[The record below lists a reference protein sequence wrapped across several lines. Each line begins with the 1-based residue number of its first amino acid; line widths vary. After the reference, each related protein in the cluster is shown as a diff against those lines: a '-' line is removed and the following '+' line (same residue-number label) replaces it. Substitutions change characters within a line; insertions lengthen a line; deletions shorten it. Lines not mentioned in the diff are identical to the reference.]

1 MADCLLTLDYEL
13 FFQKSGDASVSLLKP
28 TAELLEVLER
38 IGGKAVFFVDTIYLN
53 LLKKSEIPQDA
64 ELYGKFESQLQEIV
78 IRGHRIEL
86 HLHPHWLDVRKEN
99 NEWVFQSYKHYKLNS
114 LTEEKIIEL
123 FQEGVELL
131 NHIARKAVPDYAV
144 CAFRAGGWCVEPF
157 EKLRSAFQIC
167 GIKVDSSVVPG
178 MRLDGEV
185 HALDYSGLKSNAFYR
200 FSDDVR
206 IPDKNGKTIELPVN
220 GYYMSRWE
228 KIAFALGRKMNR
240 KNAEIFGD
248 GKGISVI
255 RHCPG
260 ACHGAFPAGV
270 GALGRHLYGGYF
282 DPFERKVSQSELPFV
297 SIVAHP
303 KTLTLSSLRAVEYLA
318 AKGHHFRS
326 LTEILEK
333 YEI

>member
-1 MADCLLTLDYEL
+1 M
-13 FFQKSGDASVSLLKP
+13 
-28 TAELLEVLER
+28 
-38 IGGKAVFFVDTIYLN
+38 
-53 LLKKSEIPQDA
+53 
-64 ELYGKFESQLQEIV
+64 
-78 IRGHRIEL
+78 
-86 HLHPHWLDVRKEN
+86 
-99 NEWVFQSYKHYKLNS
+99 
-114 LTEEKIIEL
+114 
-123 FQEGVELL
+123 ELL

-255 RHCPG
+255 AAVSVRKRFVSFLQKG
-260 ACHGAFPAGV
+260 KYFNQFM
-270 GALGRHLYGGYF
+270 LDGYINSVLI
-282 DPFERKVSQSELPFV
+282 ERKVSQSELPFV